1 MKNKNILIL
10 YFFFS
15 ILFIVFTYLDVFIF
29 IIASKSLLIP
39 LLTIYFLK
47 KLNYKLNLF
56 RKLVLFALLFCWI
69 GDVSLEFDKMDEIFF
84 LAGLFSFLIGL
95 IFYTLSFIEPLQKR
109 VFLRSNPW
117 LIIPFLIY
125 GIIIMWILF
134 PDLGNMALPVIV
146 YASVI
151 IFLVI
156 TSLNRFGN
164 VSKKSFRLVFTGTLV
179 FAFSNTFIAIN
190 KFTLQ
195 FILADLV
202 IISTYVLAQYLI
214 IEGCI
219 EQET

>member
-1 MKNKNILIL
+1 
-10 YFFFS
+10 
-15 ILFIVFTYLDVFIF
+15 
-29 IIASKSLLIP
+29 
-39 LLTIYFLK
+39 
-47 KLNYKLNLF
+47 
-56 RKLVLFALLFCWI
+56 
-69 GDVSLEFDKMDEIFF
+69 
-84 LAGLFSFLIGL
+84 
-95 IFYTLSFIEPLQKR
+95 
-109 VFLRSNPW
+109 
-117 LIIPFLIY
+117 
-125 GIIIMWILF
+125 MWILF